1 MPLPGTIGQ
10 ALAALAAAECRVI
23 ERALGPTRDRDRAV
37 HRARKAIRRLRAL
50 LAVAGAGLGDAL
62 APIDRSLQRL
72 ARSLSPLRDLHVAVT
87 VAQKLATGDDAPAW
101 GTAIVQ
107 LQAQRAQLWAT
118 ALAADPMFAR
128 RRAGVRAL
136 AHALAALPWRR
147 VKRGALHDALAR
159 SERRMA
165 KAEACA
171 REDGRTPA
179 IHRWRRRT
187 RRLRMQLELKLRLQG
202 RAARDGGKS
211 PSQLHRAIGRL
222 KRQTD
227 ALGWRQDLQLL
238 RRQLGR
244 LPDPPQAG
252 VLRQRLR
259 REMAAARPLH

>member
-1 MPLPGTIGQ
+1 MPLPGTTGQ

-37 HRARKAIRRLRAL
+37 HRARKAIRRLRSL
-50 LAVAGAGLGDAL
+50 LAMASAGLGAAS

-72 ARSLSPLRDLHVAVT
+72 ARGLSPLRDIHVAVT
-87 VAQKLATGDDAPAW
+87 VAQTLATGADAPAW
-101 GTAIVQ
+101 EAAIAH
-107 LQAQRAQLWAT
+107 LQARRAQLLAE
-118 ALAADPMFAR
+118 ALASDPMFAR
-128 RRAGVRAL
+128 RRAGVRTL

-187 RRLRMQLELKLRLQG
+187 RRLRMQLELNLRLQA
-202 RAARDGGKS
+202 RAARDGKS
-211 PSQLHRAIGRL
+211 PSQLRRAIGRL

>member
-1 MPLPGTIGQ
+1 MGQ

-23 ERALGPTRDRDRAV
+23 ERALGPARDRDRAV
-37 HRARKAIRRLRAL
+37 HHARKAIRRLRAL

-62 APIDRSLQRL
+62 APMDRSLQRL
-72 ARSLSPLRDLHVAVT
+72 ARGLSPLRDIHVAVT

-101 GTAIVQ
+101 AAAIVQ
-107 LQAQRAQLWAT
+107 LQAQRAQLLAT
-118 ALAADPMFAR
+118 ALASDPMFAR

-136 AHALAALPWRR
+136 THALAALPWRR
-147 VKRGALHDALAR
+147 VKRGALHDALTR

-187 RRLRMQLELKLRLQG
+187 RRLRMQLELKLKLRLQG
-202 RAARDGGKS
+202 RAARDGKS
-211 PSQLHRAIGRL
+211 PSELRRAIGRL

-252 VLRQRLR
+252 VLRRRLR